1 MAPAAPAVPLPK
13 DTDLS
18 TQFCLTVRKENSSEV
33 LAVGMFQLWELVYSA
48 DRRVALSLGRRL
60 LSEECTGSL
69 RQSFS
74 PLTKDG
80 MNRAARRHS
89 WAGLLHPGHASRSK
103 ATERSLP
110 RVPSPKRASGRR
122 RHKSVSFADNVDEED
137 MQLYP
142 EMPSPLPVLSG
153 RRVRRESYRSDKSG
167 SALSGSSASVPGIAA
182 VSLAPSSISQR
193 DGGVVGI
200 PRVSSSVL
208 AASLRRAFDVPYDS
222 SWVVGKSPDP
232 LLQATY
238 DFWGASHALIPQK
251 VTVEGVLLFEDLYKQ
266 NKSFVVPDP
275 CRRRRGVGRQL
286 PRGGG
291 GPDVLPVVGQRFRG
305 EAPSGPGAAPQKCAC
320 APGAGGGGGPGV
332 DGESER
338 GAQGDVAR
346 GQ

>member
-110 RVPSPKRASGRR
+110 QVPSPKRASGRR

-193 DGGVVGI
+193 DGGIVGI

-222 SWVVGKSPDP
+222 SWVVGKSRTPCSRTLLPDP
-232 LLQATY
+232 
-238 DFWGASHALIPQK
+238 
-251 VTVEGVLLFEDLYKQ
+251 
-266 NKSFVVPDP
+266 
-275 CRRRRGVGRQL
+275 
-286 PRGGG
+286 
-291 GPDVLPVVGQRFRG
+291 
-305 EAPSGPGAAPQKCAC
+305 
-320 APGAGGGGGPGV
+320 APGPC
-332 DGESER
+332 SR
-338 GAQGDVAR
+338 TPCSRPPTTSGAPR
-346 GQ
+346 TRSFPRR